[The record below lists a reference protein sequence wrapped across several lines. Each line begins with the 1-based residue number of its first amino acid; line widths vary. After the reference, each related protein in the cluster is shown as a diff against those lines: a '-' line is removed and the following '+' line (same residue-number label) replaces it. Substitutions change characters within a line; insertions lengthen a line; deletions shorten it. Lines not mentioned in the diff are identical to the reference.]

1 MGTPI
6 APSDFPHATADLG
19 EVKLHYVRIGQ
30 GSPVVLIHGWPQ
42 TWYAW
47 AKLIPHLVEGG
58 HEVIAVDMR
67 GAGDS
72 SRPLTGYDSDSV
84 ATDIH
89 TLVTR
94 LGLDKVRLVAHDNGA
109 RVAYA
114 YAALF
119 RDAVE
124 SLVFLESKILG
135 IEDPLDV
142 SREYWHFGLHQQADL
157 PEALVEGRE
166 RMYLSWG
173 YRHYAHDPRAI
184 TEEEIDEYLRC
195 YASLGGMR
203 AGFEY
208 YRAFPL
214 TGEQS
219 REHSKRKLTI
229 PVLAYGGSDCMGE
242 ICLRSMQRV
251 ATHVIGGVIPEC
263 GHWIPDEKPEW
274 LARQILAFHGL
285 NSEAPFSQV

>member
-1 MGTPI
+1 MSILLNP
-6 APSDFPHATADLG
+6 ADFNHHVAELR
-19 EVKLHYVRIGQ
+19 EVNLHYVRTGS

-42 TWYAW
+42 TWFSW
-47 AKLIPHLVEGG
+47 AKVIPLLVEAG

-67 GAGDS
+67 GAGHS
-72 SRPLTGYDSDSV
+72 SRPVGGYDSDSV
-84 ATDIH
+84 ATDIYR
-89 TLVTR
+89 LVQHLE
-94 LGLDKVRLVAHDNGA
+94 LGKVRLVAHDNGA

-142 SREYWHFGLHQQADL
+142 TREYWHFGFHQVADL

-166 RMYLSWG
+166 RLYLSWG
-173 YRHYAHDPRAI
+173 YRRYAFDPSSISEA
-184 TEEEIDEYLRC
+184 EIDEYVRC
-195 YASLGGMR
+195 YSSPGGMR
-203 AGFEY
+203 AGFEF

-219 REHSKRKLTI
+219 RSHAQVKLDI
-229 PVLAYGGSDCMGE
+229 PVLAYGGSHCMAG
-242 ICLRSMQRV
+242 ITLASMQSV
-251 ATHVIGGVIPEC
+251 AHHVIGGVIEQC

-274 LARQILAFHGL
+274 LARQVIAFHGL
-285 NSEAPFSQV
+285 SDESPYSQV